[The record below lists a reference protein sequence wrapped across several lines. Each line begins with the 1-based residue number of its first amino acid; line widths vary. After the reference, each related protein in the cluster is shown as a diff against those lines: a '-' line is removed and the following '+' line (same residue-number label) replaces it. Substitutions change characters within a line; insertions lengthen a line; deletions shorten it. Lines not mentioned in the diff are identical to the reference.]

1 MGHLSKFNLYNA
13 KFIINCS
20 VGSSNSSHSNSRGK
34 EERLETH
41 IESEIPDEE
50 EDIEQEKRIQDCE
63 IRVTKSAVSSNEQQS
78 GKGSNVKQ
86 LQNRKEVHNA
96 SSPSVSPSKSST
108 KVLSPS
114 AKMRGNL
121 IEKVLIAFVKF
132 HCLR

>member
-1 MGHLSKFNLYNA
+1 MYNA
-13 KFIINCS
+13 KFIIYCS

-86 LQNRKEVHNA
+86 LQNRKEAHNA

-121 IEKVLIAFVKF
+121 IEKVLYAAINLQKIP
-132 HCLR
+132 

>member
-1 MGHLSKFNLYNA
+1 MLN
-13 KFIINCS
+13 IIYCS

-121 IEKVLIAFVKF
+121 IENVLNTSISSQKII
-132 HCLR
+132 CCMK

>member
-1 MGHLSKFNLYNA
+1 MYNA
-13 KFIINCS
+13 KFIIYCS

-50 EDIEQEKRIQDCE
+50 EDIEQEKRIPDRDV
-63 IRVTKSAVSSNEQQS
+63 RVTKSAVSSNEQQT
-78 GKGSNVKQ
+78 GKASNVKQ
-86 LQNRKEVHNA
+86 IQNRKEGLNA

-121 IEKVLIAFVKF
+121 IKLLSRLYK
-132 HCLR
+132 

>member
-1 MGHLSKFNLYNA
+1 MYDA
-13 KFIINCS
+13 KFTIYCS

-121 IEKVLIAFVKF
+121 TQKVSNTWIS
-132 HCLR
+132 

>member
-1 MGHLSKFNLYNA
+1 MFHA
-13 KFIINCS
+13 KFIIYCS

-121 IEKVLIAFVKF
+121 IERILNTSISWQKYCMK
-132 HCLR
+132 

>member
-1 MGHLSKFNLYNA
+1 M
-13 KFIINCS
+13 S

-50 EDIEQEKRIQDCE
+50 EDIEQQEKRIQDCE

-121 IEKVLIAFVKF
+121 IEKVLNASISLQKIIV
-132 HCLR
+132 

>member
-1 MGHLSKFNLYNA
+1 MFHA
-13 KFIINCS
+13 KFIIYCT

-121 IEKVLIAFVKF
+121 IEKVSNTSIN
-132 HCLR
+132 